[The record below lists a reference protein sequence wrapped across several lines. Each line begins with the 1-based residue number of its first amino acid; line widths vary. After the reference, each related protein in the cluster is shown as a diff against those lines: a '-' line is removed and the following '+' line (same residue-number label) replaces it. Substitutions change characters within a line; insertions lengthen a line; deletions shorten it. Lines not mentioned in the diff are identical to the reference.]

1 MIVEVLRRGEP
12 LWGAAL
18 ISPIIGKDD
27 NNTMSLAYD
36 DATVNVPRSPS
47 KAPKRSTE
55 RRTNQTSPAPVV
67 GKGSSHEE
75 LFAPMKEHDEM
86 PVTSDF
92 LLDDDVETPVTEND
106 FVDADLSVGALPDA
120 VQYYLQAIG
129 RTALLNAKR
138 EIELARKI
146 EVLLLLELVRTKQ
159 AAAADVLQAENAK
172 ITAIH
177 AAEVLQAEDAKI
189 TAIQYD
195 GQKIPQPTIASA
207 ATAPVPRV
215 ATRDEQNTSIAEGI
229 LEVLLQAWPAM
240 QTAKMFLAHVFGT
253 DPESDAMVRI
263 STNEIIETFYKLTG
277 SQRAEY
283 FRVREAHIRAT
294 AQGEARVIDGERM
307 RELCDAFDSQV
318 KKVAISW
325 QLLPSSVQHAVDLGK
340 LDLLPKP
347 YFNVVLVRSNF
358 RTAEQSGAT
367 AREELTE
374 ANLRLVVSI
383 AKKYVGRGLSLL
395 DLIQEGNIG
404 LMRAVEKFDC
414 WKGNRFSTYAT
425 WWIRQAVTRAI
436 AEQGRTIRLPVHM
449 GESFSQ
455 VKRVVDRLSQQLE
468 RNPSPEEIAKAL
480 DMSVDRVVH
489 ILGSARQPISLET
502 PVGDDNEHT
511 LGEFLEDDVMQ
522 TPVEWA
528 ARQMLRQDLGVALNK
543 LTDRERRIIDMRYGL
558 LDGRRRTLEE
568 VGQDLGMTRE
578 RARQIESEALRRLR
592 TTDIGQH
599 LKDYLE

>member
-1 MIVEVLRRGEP
+1 
-12 LWGAAL
+12 
-18 ISPIIGKDD
+18 
-27 NNTMSLAYD
+27 MSLAYD
-36 DATVNVPRSPS
+36 DATVNAPRSPS

-86 PVTSDF
+86 PVPSDF
-92 LLDDDVETPVTEND
+92 LLDEDVETPVTEND

-146 EVLLLLELVRTKQ
+146 EVLLLLESVRTKQ
-159 AAAADVLQAENAK
+159 AAAAAVLQSE
-172 ITAIH
+172 
-177 AAEVLQAEDAKI
+177 AAQV
-189 TAIQYD
+189 D
-195 GQKIPQPTIASA
+195 GQLVVAQTPT
-207 ATAPVPRV
+207 RV

-240 QTAKMFLAHVFGT
+240 QTAKTFLAHVFGT
-253 DPESDAMVRI
+253 DPESETVARV
-263 STNEIIETFYKLTG
+263 STNETIETFYKLTG

-480 DMSVDRVVH
+480 DMSVERVVH

>member
-1 MIVEVLRRGEP
+1 
-12 LWGAAL
+12 
-18 ISPIIGKDD
+18 
-27 NNTMSLAYD
+27 MSLAYD
-36 DATVNVPRSPS
+36 DATVNAPRSPS

-86 PVTSDF
+86 PVPSDF
-92 LLDDDVETPVTEND
+92 LLDEDVETPVTEND

-146 EVLLLLELVRTKQ
+146 EVLLLLESVRTKQ
-159 AAAADVLQAENAK
+159 AAAAAVLQSE
-172 ITAIH
+172 
-177 AAEVLQAEDAKI
+177 AAQV
-189 TAIQYD
+189 D
-195 GQKIPQPTIASA
+195 GQLVVAQTPT
-207 ATAPVPRV
+207 RV

-253 DPESDAMVRI
+253 DPESETVARV
-263 STNEIIETFYKLTG
+263 STNETIETFYKLTG

-480 DMSVDRVVH
+480 DMSVERVVH

>member
-1 MIVEVLRRGEP
+1 VRLFIAQGRPINDKHSAAGRLVRRIHVKKK
-12 LWGAAL
+12 LW
-18 ISPIIGKDD
+18 IRY
-27 NNTMSLAYD
+27 TTEYTREHMSLAYD
-36 DATVNVPRSPS
+36 DPVVSTPS
-47 KAPKRSTE
+47 ELGRTKARRQE
-55 RRTNQTSPAPVV
+55 RRTDQTKRTATQVPDTFEHEAPDAE
-67 GKGSSHEE
+67 G
-75 LFAPMKEHDEM
+75 LDEM
-86 PVTSDF
+86 TILNEV
-92 LLDDDVETPVTEND
+92 LLDNDVDSSTSEPD

-138 EIELARKI
+138 EIELARGI
-146 EVLLLLELVRTKQ
+146 EVHLLLEAMKSQ
-159 AAAADVLQAENAK
+159 AVEGSRDEKTHDTANMLLMELLQSMPAFQ
-172 ITAIH
+172 
-177 AAEVLQAEDAKI
+177 QAMSILHTVVDA
-189 TAIQYD
+189 QE
-195 GQKIPQPTIASA
+195 QLSIASA
-207 ATAPVPRV
+207 V
-215 ATRDEQNTSIAEGI
+215 EC
-229 LEVLLQAWPAM
+229 
-240 QTAKMFLAHVFGT
+240 
-253 DPESDAMVRI
+253 
-263 STNEIIETFYKLTG
+263 FYGLTG

-283 FRVREAHIRAT
+283 FRLREVHIRAQV
-294 AQGEARVIDGERM
+294 APKAKSIDAEALRSA
-307 RELCDAFDSQV
+307 CDAFDGQV
-318 KKVAISW
+318 KRAAIAW
-325 QLLPSSVQHAVDLGK
+325 QLLPTAILHAIATQQVSDMGAHAVQ
-340 LDLLPKP
+340 P
-347 YFNVVLVRSNF
+347 VEIRSVF
-358 RTAEQSGAT
+358 RKAEISGQK

-455 VKRVVDRLSQQLE
+455 VKRVVDRLSQKLE
-468 RNPSPEEIAKAL
+468 RNPTPEEIAKEIE
-480 DMSVDRVVH
+480 MPVERVVH
-489 ILGSARQPISLET
+489 ILESARQPISLET

-522 TPVEWA
+522 TPVEFA
-528 ARQMLRQDLGVALNK
+528 ARQMLRQDLVTALNK
-543 LTDRERRIIDMRYGL
+543 LSERERRIIDMRYGL
-558 LDGRRRTLEE
+558 IDGRRRTLEE
-568 VGQDLGMTRE
+568 VGQELGMTRE